1 MFDTDSR
8 SNDLE
13 TIDFGDALMTAKCE
27 FVTKYGDPTKPDF
40 NYKEYRRKLANEKV
54 EMPPN
59 EWTTINDPVLLRHE
73 ELVHRLVWQ
82 SREVQIVVRQVESM
96 QDQIDTIEEKLNRM
110 ERHMERTSNCVTV
123 IVQEMRNGQLN
134 IGRQRRNE
142 TQNIIE

>member
-1 MFDTDSR
+1 
-8 SNDLE
+8 
-13 TIDFGDALMTAKCE
+13 
-27 FVTKYGDPTKPDF
+27 
-40 NYKEYRRKLANEKV
+40 
-54 EMPPN
+54 MPPN
-59 EWTTINDPVLLRHE
+59 EWKTINDPVLLRHE

-82 SREVQIVVRQVESM
+82 SREVQRIVRQVESM